1 MNMEL
6 QHRLVRQAIDIAV
19 SKAID
24 DMKSDAKRSIR
35 NLIDLGLLFSK
46 SENQK
51 HFFNAAQEVISNP
64 RNAYHSLAARTIA
77 DVNNDTIKK
86 TGLNLGY
93 SSLIYGA
100 NKLRK
105 RQEFSDDPLPWLL
118 IFEIYDSGSESFD
131 QMKQFIAEGRELG
144 IYSYIICPHK
154 TKDVVTICEVAK
166 CFDDCLFALSV
177 SSALISDRSAGVIGD
192 THNMMVSVKVSGSDF
207 CSKNDENVFRMLKQN
222 RCLFGFHTVYNDAN
236 MEQVTSSDYIHSAI
250 GHGNTFGIYIPDEG
264 VSDRCKAAMYEF
276 ACGVRGING
285 QPLIAI
291 EWVQDMQYISERI
304 LSGDGYLKMNL
315 TEIVYG
321 EYRKAKDAL
330 TDSLLE
336 TLKVLKR
343 LRPCTSS

>member
-1 MNMEL
+1 MEL
-6 QHRLVRQAIDIAV
+6 QHRLVRQTIDIAI

-24 DMKSDAKRSIR
+24 DMKSDAKRSLR

-46 SENQK
+46 GENQK
-51 HFFNAAQEVISNP
+51 HFFNTAREVVSNP
-64 RNAYHSLAARTIA
+64 KNAYHSLAVRTIA
-77 DVNNDTIKK
+77 NVDNGTIKK
-86 TGLNLGY
+86 TGINLGY

-105 RQEFSDDPLPWLL
+105 RQEFFDDPLPWLL
-118 IFEIYDSGSESFD
+118 IFEVYDSGTEAFE
-131 QMKQFIAEGRELG
+131 QMKQFVAEGRELG
-144 IYSYIICPHK
+144 IYSYIVCPHK
-154 TKDVVTICEVAK
+154 TQDVVTICEFAK

-177 SSALISDRSAGVIGD
+177 SPELISERSAEAIGN

-207 CSKNDENVFRMLKQN
+207 CNKNDADVFRMLKQN
-222 RCLFGFHTVYNDAN
+222 RCLFGFHTGYNDAN
-236 MEQVTSSDYIHSAI
+236 MTQVTAAEYMRSAI
-250 GHGNTFGIYIPDEG
+250 GYGNIFGIYIPDEG

-276 ACGVRGING
+276 ACEVRGING

-291 EWVQDMQYISERI
+291 EWMQDMQYISERI
-304 LSGDGYLKMNL
+304 LSCDGYLKMNL